1 LNVLGGFSLALLQ
14 VVVGLLGIYTWVIIA
29 RAVVSWVNADPYN
42 AIVRFLVL
50 STEPVLR
57 PLRRLVPPERL
68 GGLDLSP
75 LLAIVLLQFLRNGLV
90 YSFGIRSSRLFL

>member
-1 LNVLGGFSLALLQ
+1 M
-14 VVVGLLGIYTWVIIA
+14 
-29 RAVVSWVNADPYN
+29 
-42 AIVRFLVL
+42 
-50 STEPVLR
+50 
-57 PLRRLVPPERL
+57 